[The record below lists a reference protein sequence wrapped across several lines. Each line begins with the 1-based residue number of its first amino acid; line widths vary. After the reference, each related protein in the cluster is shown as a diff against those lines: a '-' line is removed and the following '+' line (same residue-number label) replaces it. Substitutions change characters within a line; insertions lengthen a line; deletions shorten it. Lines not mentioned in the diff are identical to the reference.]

1 RPSACP
7 YTTLFRSY
15 KKMENTEINPA
26 MKFKFTK
33 TNVPAIPI
41 NTLKTNA
48 CPVVI
53 LPAGNGRSIV
63 RSINLSKSFSMISLN
78 PFAAPVTRKP
88 PTVSNAQLNQIISPC
103 CVAPIN
109 NEIDAEKTTVR
120 VSLNL
125 TSLLKSEIN
134 SFIIKINP
142 KPSYGLKHLALAYSR
157 VALNNIVPQ
166 RTKSLLRDA
175 LFVQRQEH
183 ETSLK

>member
-63 RSINLSKSFSMISLN
+63 RFINLSMSFSMISLK
-78 PFAAPVTRKP
+78 PFAAPVTKNP
-88 PTVSNAQLNQIISPC
+88 PIVNNNQLNHMISPC
-103 CVAPIN
+103 CFAPIK
-109 NEIDAEKTTVR
+109 NEIDAENTTVNVKR
-120 VSLNL
+120 NF
-125 TSLLKSEIN
+125 TSLLKSEIKVFIEC
-134 SFIIKINP
+134 SFSFSPLDNNCICYYLSFQLRHQKHQIILCSEK
-142 KPSYGLKHLALAYSR
+142 
-157 VALNNIVPQ
+157 Q
-166 RTKSLLRDA
+166 TC
-175 LFVQRQEH
+175 
-183 ETSLK
+183 